1 MHKYLWWL
9 IPLVLLLGIGAATQ
23 QSVQAAS
30 GTWYRD
36 DGDMMG
42 AKSQAA
48 VNRLNNE
55 TFAKVKGHPQLAVI
69 TVKSLDDDEIEDYA
83 NDQFAKLGIGKKGWD
98 NGLLLVLSREDR
110 KYWLE
115 VGYGLEDVV
124 PDGSA
129 DEIVTSKVKTQLKAQ
144 NYDEAIALFLD
155 HIGQRVTANQSAI
168 ATPAQITAKRAR
180 DAAIQQAIL
189 IAALILMALLVLF
202 FVVHM
207 AMAAR
212 LRDAMRDTVAL
223 EAMPLYAAVMAA
235 GIPVRR
241 QTASL
246 PLFKFA
252 WSHAKLREIG
262 LANLARRGFESWTRV
277 LRLTAPYPYW
287 YYYQT
292 SKPLRQLADQDVVA
306 APSVSALAALLTPAL
321 ADRFAKGRPYEAS
334 YAQWLG
340 QQKNVAGQAAVTT
353 WSKFLENVKET
364 DRFSAEML
372 AATFGVILFHIR
384 HPEKNQDL
392 SQYDLPLWV
401 VSDFGSSA
409 GSGSSGGS
417 DNFGSGFGGGSSG
430 GGGFGGSW

>member
-98 NGLLLVLSREDR
+98 NGLLLLLSREDR

-129 DEIVTSKVKTQLKAQ
+129 DEIVTSNVKTQLKAQ

-252 WSHAKLREIG
+252 WSHAKL
-262 LANLARRGFESWTRV
+262 
-277 LRLTAPYPYW
+277 
-287 YYYQT
+287 
-292 SKPLRQLADQDVVA
+292 
-306 APSVSALAALLTPAL
+306 
-321 ADRFAKGRPYEAS
+321 
-334 YAQWLG
+334 
-340 QQKNVAGQAAVTT
+340 
-353 WSKFLENVKET
+353 
-364 DRFSAEML
+364 
-372 AATFGVILFHIR
+372 
-384 HPEKNQDL
+384 
-392 SQYDLPLWV
+392 
-401 VSDFGSSA
+401 
-409 GSGSSGGS
+409 
-417 DNFGSGFGGGSSG
+417 
-430 GGGFGGSW
+430 